1 MGEMAMKSL
10 QEIREDIDKTTI
22 DSVEKQE
29 LDEGILKNL
38 GAGLLI
44 FRVRSLMKK
53 IEKESDPVAQ
63 ISLLGKQNA
72 ILSYLLGVAIFTA
85 SNNKEILAQLKR
97 LNPKTL

>member
-1 MGEMAMKSL
+1 MKTF
-10 QEIREDIDKTTI
+10 QEIREDLDQ
-22 DSVEKQE
+22 SAVETAEEQE

-53 IEKESDPVAQ
+53 IQKETDTAAQ
-63 ISLLGKQNA
+63 IPLLAKQNA

-85 SNNKEILAQLKR
+85 SNNKDILAQLKR
-97 LNPKTL
+97 LNPKTLW